1 VIFASRRP
9 LSPVPAGKSGGF
21 LRRLSHPRSLRLQ
34 LLAWVVLPL
43 AGLAAVNLWTSRNS
57 AFATADLVTDR
68 MLIGS
73 ARAIAEQVS
82 MFDGV
87 LDATVPPAAIEMFD
101 TGDHDSVY
109 YRVETAEGRLLT
121 GYPDLPVPSER
132 TPNGTDVTYR
142 GQTLRIRS
150 YAHPIVGAGAASPIL
165 VTVGVTLAGH
175 DAMARRLWFSAFTRQ
190 FALVLIAGLFVLIG
204 LRRGLTPLLKL
215 SDVVRAR
222 GRTDLAP
229 ISVPEAQN
237 EIRPLIDALNAY
249 MDRVRAQMAA
259 QRRFVANAA
268 HQLRTPLALLSTQA
282 AYARREA
289 GAGARDEALSALQE
303 STKRIARLAGQL
315 LTLSRAEP
323 GSRRPRE
330 DRIDLGEA
338 ARDVLANLAPV
349 AIGRSIDLGLEAD
362 KPVPVIGDG
371 TMLTEMIANLVD
383 NALRYG
389 REGGSITVA
398 ISATKDEAV
407 LTVADDGPGIPP
419 GEREHVLERFYRVA
433 GSTEEGSGLGLAIV
447 REVAENA
454 AGRVTL
460 SDTPGG
466 GLTVEIRLPLVRD

>member
-1 VIFASRRP
+1 
-9 LSPVPAGKSGGF
+9 
-21 LRRLSHPRSLRLQ
+21 LRSKSLRLQ

-43 AGLAAVNLWTSRNS
+43 AGLAAVNLWTSRNG

-68 MLIGS
+68 MLLGS

-82 MFDGV
+82 MIDGV

-101 TGDHDSVY
+101 TGDRDSVY
-109 YRVETAEGRLLT
+109 YRVETADRRLLT
-121 GYPDLPVPSER
+121 GYPDMPAPSGRGGLGQEAI
-132 TPNGTDVTYR
+132 YR
-142 GQTLRIRS
+142 GQILRLRS
-150 YAHPIVGAGAASPIL
+150 YAHPIVGAGAASPIV

-175 DAMARRLWFSAFTRQ
+175 DAMARRLWFSAFAQQ

-215 SDVVRAR
+215 RDAVRSR

-229 ISVPEAQN
+229 LSVPEAQS

-249 MDRVRAQMAA
+249 MERVRAQMAA

-282 AYARREA
+282 AYARREV
-289 GAGARDEALSALQE
+289 GADARSEALAALQE
-303 STKRIARLAGQL
+303 STKRLARLAEQL

-323 GSRRPRE
+323 GSRRPRA
-330 DRIDLGEA
+330 DRIDLAEA
-338 ARDVLANLAPV
+338 ARGVLANLAPAAV
-349 AIGRSIDLGLEAD
+349 ARDVDLGLEAEAA
-362 KPVPVIGDG
+362 VTVVGDG

-389 REGGSITVA
+389 RPGGSVTVA
-398 ISATKDEAV
+398 VAATSTEAV
-407 LTVADDGPGIPP
+407 LTVADDGPGIPAS
-419 GEREHVLERFYRVA
+419 EREHVFERFYRAA
-433 GSTEEGSGLGLAIV
+433 GTAEGGSGLGLAIV

-454 AGRVTL
+454 
-460 SDTPGG
+460 GG
-466 GLTVEIRLPLVRD
+466 SVRLADGPTSEGLVVEVRLPLARD